1 MKAFLLILL
10 LSQLV
15 YGEDEFMTFSFI
27 NDSDEKRF
35 YSLQKEV
42 SCPLCEGS
50 SIAGSNAPIAADI
63 KNKIYTEI
71 LLGKSDEEILANLRD
86 IFGEEVTYKPSFENN
101 IFLWLFPLIFFLL
114 IVFAARIFL
123 KKMIKKYK
131 VFGFSL
137 ALSAAIYFFLFG
149 QENFQKLNFQKDLQ
163 LNFIDNASFEEK
175 KNKID
180 SIINLSSNNP
190 AQVYFLANYLFDKT
204 EYALASRTLEHFIL
218 NFPNDTD
225 AEVIALT
232 AETKYLSNNQIFN
245 DDIESL
251 VQQSLNKDPA
261 NVRALILKGLKQTLD
276 KNYDDALKSWS
287 IAFEYS
293 EDADQKRVIMAGM
306 SSALKQLKSLED

>member
-1 MKAFLLILL
+1 
-10 LSQLV
+10 
-15 YGEDEFMTFSFI
+15 
-27 NDSDEKRF
+27 
-35 YSLQKEV
+35 
-42 SCPLCEGS
+42 
-50 SIAGSNAPIAADI
+50 
-63 KNKIYTEI
+63 
-71 LLGKSDEEILANLRD
+71 
-86 IFGEEVTYKPSFENN
+86 
-101 IFLWLFPLIFFLL
+101 
-114 IVFAARIFL
+114 
-123 KKMIKKYK
+123 MIKKYK

-180 SIINLSSNNP
+180 SIINLSSSNP
-190 AQVYFLANYLFDKT
+190 AQVYFLANYLFDKS

>member
-1 MKAFLLILL
+1 
-10 LSQLV
+10 
-15 YGEDEFMTFSFI
+15 
-27 NDSDEKRF
+27 
-35 YSLQKEV
+35 
-42 SCPLCEGS
+42 
-50 SIAGSNAPIAADI
+50 
-63 KNKIYTEI
+63 
-71 LLGKSDEEILANLRD
+71 
-86 IFGEEVTYKPSFENN
+86 
-101 IFLWLFPLIFFLL
+101 
-114 IVFAARIFL
+114 
-123 KKMIKKYK
+123 MIKKYK

-251 VQQSLNKDPA
+251 VQLSLNKDPA

>member
-1 MKAFLLILL
+1 
-10 LSQLV
+10 
-15 YGEDEFMTFSFI
+15 
-27 NDSDEKRF
+27 
-35 YSLQKEV
+35 
-42 SCPLCEGS
+42 
-50 SIAGSNAPIAADI
+50 
-63 KNKIYTEI
+63 
-71 LLGKSDEEILANLRD
+71 
-86 IFGEEVTYKPSFENN
+86 
-101 IFLWLFPLIFFLL
+101 
-114 IVFAARIFL
+114 
-123 KKMIKKYK
+123 MIKKYK

-137 ALSAAIYFFLFG
+137 AFSAVIYFFLFG

-180 SIINLSSNNP
+180 SIINLSSSNP
-190 AQVYFLANYLFDKT
+190 AQVYFLANYLFDKS

-225 AEVIALT
+225 AEVMALT

-251 VQQSLNKDPA
+251 IEESLLKDPA

-276 KNYDDALKSWS
+276 ENYKDALKSWS

-293 EDADQKRVIMAGM
+293 DDADQKRIIMAGM
-306 SSALKQLKSLED
+306 SKALKQLKSLED

>member
-1 MKAFLLILL
+1 
-10 LSQLV
+10 
-15 YGEDEFMTFSFI
+15 
-27 NDSDEKRF
+27 
-35 YSLQKEV
+35 
-42 SCPLCEGS
+42 
-50 SIAGSNAPIAADI
+50 
-63 KNKIYTEI
+63 
-71 LLGKSDEEILANLRD
+71 
-86 IFGEEVTYKPSFENN
+86 
-101 IFLWLFPLIFFLL
+101 
-114 IVFAARIFL
+114 
-123 KKMIKKYK
+123 MIKKYK

-276 KNYDDALKSWS
+276 KNYEDALKSWS

>member
-1 MKAFLLILL
+1 
-10 LSQLV
+10 
-15 YGEDEFMTFSFI
+15 
-27 NDSDEKRF
+27 
-35 YSLQKEV
+35 
-42 SCPLCEGS
+42 
-50 SIAGSNAPIAADI
+50 
-63 KNKIYTEI
+63 
-71 LLGKSDEEILANLRD
+71 
-86 IFGEEVTYKPSFENN
+86 
-101 IFLWLFPLIFFLL
+101 
-114 IVFAARIFL
+114 
-123 KKMIKKYK
+123 MIKKYK

-149 QENFQKLNFQKDLQ
+149 QENFKKLNFQKDLQ

-180 SIINLSSNNP
+180 SIINLSSSNP
-190 AQVYFLANYLFDKT
+190 AQVYFLANYLFDKS

>member
-1 MKAFLLILL
+1 
-10 LSQLV
+10 
-15 YGEDEFMTFSFI
+15 
-27 NDSDEKRF
+27 
-35 YSLQKEV
+35 
-42 SCPLCEGS
+42 
-50 SIAGSNAPIAADI
+50 
-63 KNKIYTEI
+63 
-71 LLGKSDEEILANLRD
+71 
-86 IFGEEVTYKPSFENN
+86 
-101 IFLWLFPLIFFLL
+101 
-114 IVFAARIFL
+114 
-123 KKMIKKYK
+123 MIKKYK

-232 AETKYLSNNQIFN
+232 AETKYLSSNQIFN

>member
-1 MKAFLLILL
+1 
-10 LSQLV
+10 
-15 YGEDEFMTFSFI
+15 
-27 NDSDEKRF
+27 
-35 YSLQKEV
+35 
-42 SCPLCEGS
+42 
-50 SIAGSNAPIAADI
+50 
-63 KNKIYTEI
+63 
-71 LLGKSDEEILANLRD
+71 
-86 IFGEEVTYKPSFENN
+86 
-101 IFLWLFPLIFFLL
+101 
-114 IVFAARIFL
+114 
-123 KKMIKKYK
+123 MIKKYK

-225 AEVIALT
+225 AEVIALA

>member
-1 MKAFLLILL
+1 
-10 LSQLV
+10 
-15 YGEDEFMTFSFI
+15 
-27 NDSDEKRF
+27 
-35 YSLQKEV
+35 
-42 SCPLCEGS
+42 
-50 SIAGSNAPIAADI
+50 
-63 KNKIYTEI
+63 
-71 LLGKSDEEILANLRD
+71 
-86 IFGEEVTYKPSFENN
+86 
-101 IFLWLFPLIFFLL
+101 
-114 IVFAARIFL
+114 
-123 KKMIKKYK
+123 MIKKYK

-163 LNFIDNASFEEK
+163 LNLIENASFEEK

-293 EDADQKRVIMAGM
+293 EDADQKRIIMAGM

>member
-1 MKAFLLILL
+1 
-10 LSQLV
+10 
-15 YGEDEFMTFSFI
+15 
-27 NDSDEKRF
+27 
-35 YSLQKEV
+35 
-42 SCPLCEGS
+42 
-50 SIAGSNAPIAADI
+50 
-63 KNKIYTEI
+63 
-71 LLGKSDEEILANLRD
+71 
-86 IFGEEVTYKPSFENN
+86 
-101 IFLWLFPLIFFLL
+101 
-114 IVFAARIFL
+114 
-123 KKMIKKYK
+123 MIKKYK

-163 LNFIDNASFEEK
+163 LNLIENASFEEK

-225 AEVIALT
+225 AEVVALT

-293 EDADQKRVIMAGM
+293 EDADQKRIIMAGM

>member
-1 MKAFLLILL
+1 
-10 LSQLV
+10 
-15 YGEDEFMTFSFI
+15 
-27 NDSDEKRF
+27 
-35 YSLQKEV
+35 
-42 SCPLCEGS
+42 
-50 SIAGSNAPIAADI
+50 
-63 KNKIYTEI
+63 
-71 LLGKSDEEILANLRD
+71 
-86 IFGEEVTYKPSFENN
+86 
-101 IFLWLFPLIFFLL
+101 
-114 IVFAARIFL
+114 
-123 KKMIKKYK
+123 MIKKYK

-218 NFPNDTD
+218 NFPDDTD
-225 AEVIALT
+225 AEVIAFT

>member
-1 MKAFLLILL
+1 
-10 LSQLV
+10 
-15 YGEDEFMTFSFI
+15 
-27 NDSDEKRF
+27 
-35 YSLQKEV
+35 
-42 SCPLCEGS
+42 
-50 SIAGSNAPIAADI
+50 
-63 KNKIYTEI
+63 
-71 LLGKSDEEILANLRD
+71 
-86 IFGEEVTYKPSFENN
+86 
-101 IFLWLFPLIFFLL
+101 
-114 IVFAARIFL
+114 
-123 KKMIKKYK
+123 MIKKYK

-163 LNFIDNASFEEK
+163 LNFIDNATFEEK

-204 EYALASRTLEHFIL
+204 EYELASRTLEHFIL

-251 VQQSLNKDPA
+251 VQQSLLKDPA

-276 KNYDDALKSWS
+276 KNYEDALKSWS

>member
-1 MKAFLLILL
+1 
-10 LSQLV
+10 
-15 YGEDEFMTFSFI
+15 
-27 NDSDEKRF
+27 
-35 YSLQKEV
+35 
-42 SCPLCEGS
+42 
-50 SIAGSNAPIAADI
+50 
-63 KNKIYTEI
+63 
-71 LLGKSDEEILANLRD
+71 
-86 IFGEEVTYKPSFENN
+86 
-101 IFLWLFPLIFFLL
+101 
-114 IVFAARIFL
+114 
-123 KKMIKKYK
+123 MIKKYK

-190 AQVYFLANYLFDKT
+190 SQVYFLANYLFDKT

>member
-1 MKAFLLILL
+1 
-10 LSQLV
+10 
-15 YGEDEFMTFSFI
+15 
-27 NDSDEKRF
+27 
-35 YSLQKEV
+35 
-42 SCPLCEGS
+42 
-50 SIAGSNAPIAADI
+50 
-63 KNKIYTEI
+63 
-71 LLGKSDEEILANLRD
+71 
-86 IFGEEVTYKPSFENN
+86 
-101 IFLWLFPLIFFLL
+101 
-114 IVFAARIFL
+114 
-123 KKMIKKYK
+123 MIKKYK

-149 QENFQKLNFQKDLQ
+149 HENFQKLNFQKDLQ

>member
-1 MKAFLLILL
+1 
-10 LSQLV
+10 
-15 YGEDEFMTFSFI
+15 
-27 NDSDEKRF
+27 
-35 YSLQKEV
+35 
-42 SCPLCEGS
+42 
-50 SIAGSNAPIAADI
+50 
-63 KNKIYTEI
+63 
-71 LLGKSDEEILANLRD
+71 
-86 IFGEEVTYKPSFENN
+86 
-101 IFLWLFPLIFFLL
+101 
-114 IVFAARIFL
+114 
-123 KKMIKKYK
+123 MIKKYK

-163 LNFIDNASFEEK
+163 LNFIDNATFEEK

-293 EDADQKRVIMAGM
+293 DDADQKRVIMAGM

>member
-1 MKAFLLILL
+1 
-10 LSQLV
+10 
-15 YGEDEFMTFSFI
+15 
-27 NDSDEKRF
+27 
-35 YSLQKEV
+35 
-42 SCPLCEGS
+42 
-50 SIAGSNAPIAADI
+50 
-63 KNKIYTEI
+63 
-71 LLGKSDEEILANLRD
+71 
-86 IFGEEVTYKPSFENN
+86 
-101 IFLWLFPLIFFLL
+101 
-114 IVFAARIFL
+114 
-123 KKMIKKYK
+123 MIKKYK
-131 VFGFSL
+131 VFGLSL
-137 ALSAAIYFFLFG
+137 AFSAAIYFFLFG

-190 AQVYFLANYLFDKT
+190 AQVYFLANYLFDKS

-225 AEVIALT
+225 AEVMALT

-251 VQQSLNKDPA
+251 IEQSLLKDPA

-276 KNYDDALKSWS
+276 ENYKDALKSWS

-293 EDADQKRVIMAGM
+293 DDADQKRIIMAGM
-306 SSALKQLKSLED
+306 SKALKQLKSLED

>member
-1 MKAFLLILL
+1 
-10 LSQLV
+10 
-15 YGEDEFMTFSFI
+15 
-27 NDSDEKRF
+27 
-35 YSLQKEV
+35 
-42 SCPLCEGS
+42 
-50 SIAGSNAPIAADI
+50 
-63 KNKIYTEI
+63 
-71 LLGKSDEEILANLRD
+71 
-86 IFGEEVTYKPSFENN
+86 
-101 IFLWLFPLIFFLL
+101 
-114 IVFAARIFL
+114 
-123 KKMIKKYK
+123 MIKKYK

-293 EDADQKRVIMAGM
+293 DDADQKRVIMAGM

>member
-1 MKAFLLILL
+1 
-10 LSQLV
+10 
-15 YGEDEFMTFSFI
+15 
-27 NDSDEKRF
+27 
-35 YSLQKEV
+35 
-42 SCPLCEGS
+42 
-50 SIAGSNAPIAADI
+50 
-63 KNKIYTEI
+63 
-71 LLGKSDEEILANLRD
+71 
-86 IFGEEVTYKPSFENN
+86 
-101 IFLWLFPLIFFLL
+101 
-114 IVFAARIFL
+114 
-123 KKMIKKYK
+123 MIKKYK

-163 LNFIDNASFEEK
+163 LNFIGNASFEEK

-180 SIINLSSNNP
+180 SIINLSSSNP
-190 AQVYFLANYLFDKT
+190 AQVYFLANYLFDKS

-225 AEVIALT
+225 AEVMALT

-251 VQQSLNKDPA
+251 IEESLLKDPA

-276 KNYDDALKSWS
+276 ENYKDALKSWS

-293 EDADQKRVIMAGM
+293 DDADQKRIIMAGM
-306 SSALKQLKSLED
+306 SKALKQLKSLED